1 MPLLT
6 PDELQDFADLV
17 TELAMDL
24 PCKIKRKTY
33 ADDGYNS
40 QSEDPIVVAESVCSV
55 EVLPV
60 PIMLEAQGGRIAAL
74 IKWNVHFPLGTGP
87 LEGDI
92 FEIEGQEMIAQ
103 RVSKPESFS
112 VSDDVLASAGRT
124 KVT

>member
-1 MPLLT
+1 MPLFT
-6 PDELQDFADLV
+6 PDDMQDFADLV

-24 PCKIKRKTY
+24 NCKIKRKTY
-33 ADDGYNS
+33 TDDGYGS
-40 QSEDPIVVAESVCSV
+40 QTETIVVVAETVCSL

-87 LEGDI
+87 LEDDI

-112 VSDDVLASAGRT
+112 VSDDVLASE
-124 KVT
+124 VT